1 MSGARP
7 LWLTLGVAS
16 FAALW
21 VGPLPDL
28 ARVGSHSAHMILHMG
43 VVAVAVPLVALGLA
57 PALSRGRLAAG
68 APAFLATA
76 TMIDLVV
83 VWGWHLPAFQS
94 AARASGGILALEQAS
109 FALAALL
116 VWLPALA
123 GPAFAGAL
131 ALFFTAMHMTL
142 LGVLI
147 AVSPLPLH
155 AHEGL
160 QAGLWGLDAMRDQEL
175 GGIVMLAVSGS
186 VYLLAGLWLAA
197 RGLRPAEART

>member
-1 MSGARP
+1 MSGLRP
-7 LWLTLGVAS
+7 LWLALGAAS
-16 FAALW
+16 FAVLW
-21 VGPLPDL
+21 AGPLPGL
-28 ARVGSHSAHMILHMG
+28 ARAGSHAAHMILHMG

-68 APAFLATA
+68 APALLATA

-83 VWGWHLPAFQS
+83 VWGWHLPAFQT

-147 AVSPLPLH
+147 AVSPVLLH
-155 AHEGL
+155 GHEGHT
-160 QAGLWGLDAMRDQEL
+160 GLWGLDAMQDQEL

-186 VYLLAGLWLAA
+186 VYLLAGLRLAA